1 MAKSIVRVGSGAG
14 FAGDRIEPAV
24 DLARRGALDY
34 LVFECLGERTVSLAV
49 SARQKDPE
57 GGYDPLLA
65 ERMEA
70 VLPLAVR
77 NGTRIISNMG
87 AANPR
92 AAAQR
97 TAQIARQLGL
107 GSLKIAA
114 ITGDDV
120 LTVAMASDLTM
131 MESGATLSTLP
142 SSPISANAY
151 IGAEPIVEALAAGAD
166 VVLTGRAA
174 DPSLFLAPLIHEFG
188 WAFDDWQTLGR
199 ATATCHLLECAGQ
212 VTGGYFADPPFKVVP
227 DLANLGFPLAEVAS
241 DGSAVITK
249 LPGTGGCVTIA
260 TCTEQLL
267 YELHDPTA
275 YLTPDVTA
283 DFSGINLRQD
293 GPDRVAIE
301 GGGGGARPSRLK
313 VSIGYHE
320 GYIGEGQI
328 SYAGPGCVGRGQL
341 ALDIVRER
349 LAWRLG
355 ENREARFDLIGCNA
369 VYPGAV
375 SGNEPE
381 EVRARVA
388 LRAESAELAALAG
401 REVEALYTNGP
412 AGGGGAS
419 ASVKPILAIVSA
431 LIDRALVKTAIDWEV
446 VP

>member
-1 MAKSIVRVGSGAG
+1 MAKSIVRIGSGAG

-24 DLARRGALDY
+24 ELARRGALDY

-49 SARQKDPE
+49 SAKQKDPD

-70 VLPLAVR
+70 VLPHAVR
-77 NGTRIISNMG
+77 NRTRIISNMG

-92 AAAQR
+92 AAARR
-97 TAQIARQLGL
+97 TAQIARRLGL
-107 GSLKIAA
+107 GGLKIAA
-114 ITGDDV
+114 IEGDDV
-120 LTVAMASDLTM
+120 LAVATARDLRL
-131 MESGATLSTLP
+131 METGAALSSLP
-142 SSPISANAY
+142 SAPISANAY

-166 VVLTGRAA
+166 IVLTGRAA
-174 DPSLFLAPLIHEFG
+174 DPSLFLAPLVHEFG

-227 DLANLGFPLAEVAS
+227 DLAELGFPLAEVAS

-249 LPGTGGCVTIA
+249 LPDAGGCVTIA

-283 DFSGINLRQD
+283 DFSTIGLRQD
-293 GPDRVAIE
+293 GKDRVAIE
-301 GGGGGARPSRLK
+301 GGGGRARPAQLK

-341 ALDIVRER
+341 ALDVVRDR
-349 LAWRLG
+349 LKSRLG
-355 ENREARFDLIGCNA
+355 EREARFDLIGCNA
-369 VYPGAV
+369 IYPGAV
-375 SGNEPE
+375 PASEPE

-388 LRAESAELAALAG
+388 VRAETPELAALPG

-412 AGGGGAS
+412 AGGGGAT
-419 ASVKPILAIVSA
+419 ASVKPVLAIVSA
-431 LIDRALVKTAIDWEV
+431 LIDRDLVKTSIDWELL
-446 VP
+446 P